1 MSTNYHLRVPDG
13 ARQRLLDAIKARKG
27 DEEVISLLREL
38 AKSNATANAAR
49 SPALPGRWNLLW
61 ASSNAEACFP
71 MEHVLGKK
79 MVRVQRVCLPGFAN
93 DAYCRKCCGPA

>member
-1 MSTNYHLRVPDG
+1 MPDG

-61 ASSNAEACFP
+61 ASSNAEARLP
-71 MEHVLGKK
+71 VEYVLGKK
-79 MVRVQRVCLPGFAN
+79 SRSGSNVFA
-93 DAYCRKCCGPA
+93 CRALQVTSIAGSAAGLL